1 MCCSIYCLPDDVERR
16 AELLRLALDHKVEL
30 HFANELCSL
39 RSEADLEHIQKV
51 FEFVN
56 ENTAPNKTLGYDK

>member
-1 MCCSIYCLPDDVERR
+1 MSLQN
-16 AELLRLALDHKVEL
+16 LDPRWD
-30 HFANELCSL
+30 NQT
-39 RSEADLEHIQKV
+39 LEHIQKV